1 MVGFVVAV
9 SIDGVL
15 VAPDQAKISVFDRG
29 LQHGDG
35 CYEILRT
42 WNGVLGDAEAH
53 LDRLYETAKF
63 LVLRT
68 LDRQKLTEA
77 LYKTLMAARGDAA
90 AGAGDHRIRI
100 MLTRGQGPFG
110 AKLKEIGPGSAIVI
124 VEDLPEQP
132 AEISLAVV
140 DWPLPR
146 REQRGHK
153 TLSFIDNI
161 IARELARAA
170 DADEA
175 VRLDDDGNV
184 IECATSN
191 IFVVSAGE
199 VSTPSTDD
207 GALPGIVRARVL
219 ALCDKLEITSR
230 VRDLIVRDLR
240 SADELFVTSSLR
252 GVVPVTRLD
261 GVRVATGPIT
271 QQLAAAY
278 VEEMRSA
285 T

>member
-1 MVGFVVAV
+1 
-9 SIDGVL
+9 
-15 VAPDQAKISVFDRG
+15 
-29 LQHGDG
+29 
-35 CYEILRT
+35 
-42 WNGVLGDAEAH
+42 
-53 LDRLYETAKF
+53 
-63 LVLRT
+63 
-68 LDRQKLTEA
+68 
-77 LYKTLMAARGDAA
+77 
-90 AGAGDHRIRI
+90 
-100 MLTRGQGPFG
+100 
-110 AKLKEIGPGSAIVI
+110 VI
-124 VEDLPEQP
+124 VEEMPEQP
-132 AEISLAVV
+132 EELSLAVV

-153 TLSFIDNI
+153 TLSFVDNI

-191 IFVVSAGE
+191 IFVVSDEE
-199 VSTPSTDD
+199 VSTPPTDE
-207 GALPGIVRARVL
+207 GALPGIVRARIL
-219 ALCDKLEITSR
+219 TICDKLEITSR
-230 VRDLIVRDLR
+230 VRDLTVRDLR

-261 GVRVATGPIT
+261 GVRVETGPIT
-271 QQLAAAY
+271 QQLAASY

>member
-1 MVGFVVAV
+1 MAPTEILARQHFETIAEPLRTHGVEVVLLTGRDKGAARAVKLRALASGAAKVAV
-9 SIDGVL
+9 GTHALFQDD
-15 VAPDQAKISVFDRG
+15 VAFDS
-29 LQHGDG
+29 L
-35 CYEILRT
+35 
-42 WNGVLGDAEAH
+42 
-53 LDRLYETAKF
+53 
-63 LVLRT
+63 
-68 LDRQKLTEA
+68 
-77 LYKTLMAARGDAA
+77 
-90 AGAGDHRIRI
+90 
-100 MLTRGQGPFG
+100 
-110 AKLKEIGPGSAIVI
+110 
-124 VEDLPEQP
+124 
-132 AEISLAVV
+132 SLAVV

-146 REQRGHK
+146 RQQRGHK

-161 IARELARAA
+161 IARELARAE

-191 IFVVSAGE
+191 IFVVSDGE

-219 ALCDKLEITSR
+219 ALCDKLGLTSR
-230 VRDLIVRDLR
+230 VRDLTVRDLR
-240 SADELFVTSSLR
+240 GADELFVTSLFR
-252 GVVPVTRLD
+252 GVVHVTRLD